1 MDTYAEALAVTLK
14 PLKFMYF
21 GDHYDVGAKRDIPIF
36 DKMAMF
42 PVHRIFSTG
51 DMGKVL
57 EVMQSRNIHMLAFD
71 SAVKVGQRA
80 KEVKSRIYKDKTN
93 KEIDMDSLMSMP
105 THKQSLTN
113 FRRQLIY

>member
-1 MDTYAEALAVTLK
+1 
-14 PLKFMYF
+14 MYF
-21 GDHYDVGAKRDIPIF
+21 GDHYDVDAKRDIPVF

-71 SAVKVGQRA
+71 SAVK
-80 KEVKSRIYKDKTN
+80 
-93 KEIDMDSLMSMP
+93 
-105 THKQSLTN
+105 
-113 FRRQLIY
+113 